1 MTKAET
7 KTEQNQ
13 NEQVRAEQIRAEQ
26 IRTEE
31 FEVRGDQ
38 VVAKVK
44 ELIHEG
50 NIRRISLQ
58 TEGGETLLEVPL
70 TIGLAGAVA
79 GVVLAPMLTA
89 IGLLAAIVT
98 KLRVKVERVEKQAD
112 AVGQTE

>member
-1 MTKAET
+1 MIMTKAET

-13 NEQVRAEQIRAEQ
+13 SEQVRAEQV
-26 IRTEE
+26 RTEE

-44 ELIHEG
+44 GLIHEG

-98 KLRVKVERVEKQAD
+98 KLKVKVERVEKQAD

>member
-7 KTEQNQ
+7 QTEQSQ
-13 NEQVRAEQIRAEQ
+13 SEQVRAEQIRV
-26 IRTEE
+26 EE

-44 ELIHEG
+44 ELIREG

-79 GVVLAPMLTA
+79 GVVLAPMLIA

>member
-1 MTKAET
+1 MIMTEAQT
-7 KTEQNQ
+7 QQTQN
-13 NEQVRAEQIRAEQ
+13 EQ

-31 FEVRGDQ
+31 FEICGDQ

-58 TEGGETLLEVPL
+58 TEGGETLFEVPL

-89 IGLLAAIVT
+89 IGALAAIVA
-98 KLRVKVERVEKQAD
+98 KLKVKVERVEKQAD
-112 AVGQTE
+112 AVGQIE

>member
-1 MTKAET
+1 MTKAKT
-7 KTEQNQ
+7 QTEQSQ
-13 NEQVRAEQIRAEQ
+13 SEQVQAEQ

-31 FEVRGDQ
+31 FAVCGDQ

-50 NIRRISLQ
+50 NIRRLSLQ
-58 TEGGETLLEVPL
+58 TEGGETLFEVPL

-89 IGLLAAIVT
+89 IGVLAAIVT
-98 KLRVKVERVEKQAD
+98 KLKVKVERVEKQAD
-112 AVGQTE
+112 AVGPTE